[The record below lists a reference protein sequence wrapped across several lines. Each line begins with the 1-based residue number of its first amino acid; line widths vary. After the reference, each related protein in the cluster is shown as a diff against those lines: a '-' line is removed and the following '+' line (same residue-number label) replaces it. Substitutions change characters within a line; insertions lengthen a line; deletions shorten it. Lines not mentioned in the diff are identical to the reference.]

1 MKEYEGVNMEEE
13 KREKTEDNGGWKWKE
28 RRSKEYV
35 GKIRREGWIGGRK
48 KARGERSEEWEI
60 D

>member
-1 MKEYEGVNMEEE
+1 MKEYEGGNMEEE

-48 KARGERSEEWEI
+48 KARGERSEE
-60 D
+60 